1 MTGMIGGSLQ
11 PTYMGHV
18 STARDALRL
27 FEACLRGHLHHVPRR
42 PHDRERS
49 QLIKSGCIFI
59 YEENASGI
67 KRWTDG
73 VPWSP
78 SRILGNFLVYRE
90 LVKPFPPGE
99 KKRAQKRAKINR
111 TARSSDPYP
120 NQRRESEDVIPT
132 IKAESNAE
140 GREGERAL
148 IGSLVDSYGFKEGG
162 LVKKTMS
169 VNVNGIHHHLVSYY
183 NIDDVLAGNL
193 QSPSKDKSL
202 DEIEPRVDLV
212 ARQNFRAPIDDLDIS
227 VQDHLGNLS
236 SAYGVGSGSGSGNG
250 NGGGYGYEPY
260 RGPIPMM
267 GGHIPQNPPAH
278 PHMSMPIYNPPT
290 YTTTASAVPP
300 TYAAVSQSY
309 YPTTTPLPQVTY
321 PQPFIS
327 GPSSLS
333 MSTDAHSNP
342 QHPQHH
348 LHHQHTYPYHRQSYP
363 PANMSTRVGSIDS
376 ITPSSDGK
384 ASESSD
390 WHRHGH
396 AGGSYSSLT
405 SPISAQSAYGSAQH
419 WTAPPLPT
427 REEAWPNYKT
437 GPPKHTL
444 HLPPHSG

>member
-1 MTGMIGGSLQ
+1 MSGMISGALQ
-11 PTYMGHV
+11 PTYTGHV

-42 PHDRERS
+42 PHDRERT

-99 KKRAQKRAKINR
+99 KKRAQKRAKNNR

-120 NQRRESEDVIPT
+120 NQRRDSEDAMIPT
-132 IKAESNAE
+132 NTAKADSNAE

-183 NIDDVLAGNL
+183 NIDDVLAGKL
-193 QSPSKDKSL
+193 QSPSKDKDL
-202 DEIEPRVDLV
+202 DEIEPRLDLV
-212 ARQNFRAPIDDLDIS
+212 ARQNFRAPIDDMDIS
-227 VQDHLGNLS
+227 VQDHLGNLNNP
-236 SAYGVGSGSGSGNG
+236 YV
-250 NGGGYGYEPY
+250 GGYAYEPY
-260 RGPIPMM
+260 RGTVPMM
-267 GGHIPQNPPAH
+267 GGGHIPQAPSGH
-278 PHMSMPIYNPPT
+278 PHMNMPIYNPPPT
-290 YTTTASAVPP
+290 YATTASAIP
-300 TYAAVSQSY
+300 AAYSTVSQSY
-309 YPTTTPLPQVTY
+309 YPPPPIPQSTY
-321 PQPFIS
+321 PQPYIT
-327 GPSSLS
+327 GPTPLS
-333 MSTDAHSNP
+333 MQQTDPNP
-342 QHPQHH
+342 PPQHH
-348 LHHQHTYPYHRQSYP
+348 HHHHHPYPYHRQTYP
-363 PANMSTRVGSIDS
+363 PGNNMPTRVGSIDS

-384 ASESSD
+384 VSESD
-390 WHRHGH
+390 WHRHGQQH
-396 AGGSYSSLT
+396 GNGSYSSLA
-405 SPISAQSAYGSAQH
+405 SPISAQSAYGPPQH

-437 GPPKHTL
+437 GPPKHSL